1 MIRKSWHSGQENCR
15 GSLSARGIA
24 GGVVSQTYFQTHFG
38 IINPDGSV
46 NKSKEVAV
54 SSNVVSVLQAGA
66 FFGALGSAP
75 LSGRQPDRFSTS
87 CVY

>member
-1 MIRKSWHSGQENCR
+1 M
-15 GSLSARGIA
+15 
-24 GGVVSQTYFQTHFG
+24 SQTYFKEQFG

-46 NKSKEVAV
+46 NKSKSVAV

-75 LSGRQPDRFSTS
+75 LSGRRCDAS
-87 CVY
+87 CASRV